1 MSNSELNNPGAW
13 TSPAISSPSAVHWTW
28 RVAWI
33 TLLVTVGAT
42 VLAGCGGAKHE
53 ARKSNGA
60 DAINVALVDTPNTED
75 LARLTPS
82 LFTAQSHIRVNYT
95 TLDEDTLREVVS
107 SDVPARNRQFDVVM
121 IGPYEAPQWGKDGY
135 ILDLTPM
142 AASDRAYRLGD
153 IIPSIR
159 DSLSYDGKLFA
170 SPFYGESSFLMY
182 REDVLR
188 AAGIKMPA
196 NPTWEQ
202 VAAIARQINRPGM
215 AGICLRGKPGWGELG
230 ATFTTVL
237 NTFGGTWW
245 SAKANGSVDK
255 AMVDQPAF
263 RQALQFY
270 VDLVRD
276 AGEADAASASY
287 NECLA
292 RYLNGKVAM
301 WYDATVAAGLLEA
314 SNSPVKGENGY
325 APAPVER
332 TRASGWLWSWAF
344 AVPTTSSKR
353 SLDWKYIAWATG
365 PQYIEEAGPRIPGGW
380 AAIPPG
386 TRRSTYE
393 IPEYRQAAR
402 AFIKPTL
409 EAIESAPVDDPGTSN
424 RPGTPGVQYVGIPQF
439 QDVGN
444 QCTGLFAAVISG
456 RETIDSALANCQN
469 IASAAVGEP

>member
-1 MSNSELNNPGAW
+1 MSVRVKAG
-13 TSPAISSPSAVHWTW
+13 HRTW
-28 RVAWI
+28 RIACIV
-33 TLLVTVGAT
+33 LLVAVAGTA
-42 VLAGCGGAKHE
+42 LAGCGGGRRAAAE
-53 ARKSNGA
+53 SPRGGS
-60 DAINVALVDTPNTED
+60 INVAIVDTPNTED

-82 LFTAQSHIRVNYT
+82 LFTARTHIQVNYT
-95 TLDEDTLREVVS
+95 ILDEDTLREVVS

-121 IGPYEAPQWGKDGY
+121 IGPYESPQWGKDGY

-142 AASDRAYRLGD
+142 ASSDSAYGLRD

-159 DSLSYDGKLFA
+159 KALSYDGKLFA

-182 REDVLR
+182 RKDVLR

-196 NPTWEQ
+196 HPTWEQ
-202 VAAIARQINRPGM
+202 VAAIARRVNRPGM

-245 SAKANGSVDK
+245 SANANRSVGK
-255 AMVDQPAF
+255 AMVARPAF
-263 RQALQFY
+263 RNALRFY
-270 VDLVRD
+270 IDLVRD
-276 AGEADAASASY
+276 AGEPDAAGASY

-292 RYLNGKVAM
+292 DYLSGKVAM

-314 SNSPVKGENGY
+314 GNSPVRGKNGY

-332 TRASGWLWSWAF
+332 TRASGWLWSWAL
-344 AVPTTSSKR
+344 AIPATSSKTDLAWR
-353 SLDWKYIAWATG
+353 YIAWATG
-365 PQYIEEAGPRIPGGW
+365 PRYIDEAGPRIPGGW

-393 IPEYRQAAR
+393 IPQYQRAAR
-402 AFIKPTL
+402 ALIGPTL
-409 EAIESAPVDDPGTSN
+409 AAIESAPVDSPGTSM

-444 QCTGLFAAVISG
+444 ECTGQFAAVILG
-456 RETIDSALANCQN
+456 RSTIDSALANCQK
-469 IASAAVGEP
+469 IASAAVAEH